1 MTRSRRLQITHHT
14 GYRYANDV
22 DVSFNEARMT
32 PSNGAG
38 QTLLSHELTISPLA
52 RVEAYT
58 DYWGAWVE
66 SFEVHTRHRVLEITS
81 TSVVDTAV
89 PTPRRDP
96 SSWGVVRDPSCL
108 VEMSEFLSFTGYVD
122 AALVEGSGANV
133 LAALRDSSSPE
144 EAVRIGIEAVR
155 ARLRYEPGRTS
166 VSTMAS
172 QAWVAGHGVC
182 QDFSHVT
189 LGFLRAAGIPARYVS
204 GYLHVEESCVG
215 RTVVGESHAW
225 IEYWDGAWHACDP
238 TNNRGVGPAHV
249 VVARGRDYADVPP
262 LKGIFA
268 GGSSEGL
275 GVTVEITQVSSS
287 GRQDD

>member
-1 MTRSRRLQITHHT
+1 MTESRRLQIQHRT
-14 GYRYANDV
+14 GFRYANDV

-32 PSNGAG
+32 PSNGSG
-38 QTLLSHELTISPLA
+38 QVLLSHQLSITPNA
-52 RVEAYT
+52 RVQGYS

-66 SFEVHTRHRVLEITS
+66 SFEVHTGHRILEITA

-89 PTPRRDP
+89 SRARAIE
-96 SSWGVVRDPSCL
+96 SSWDAILEGDSA
-108 VEMSEFLSFTGYVD
+108 VEKGEFLEFTAYVD
-122 AALVEGSGANV
+122 PAMLDADVSDL
-133 LAALRDSSSPE
+133 LAAMRAQASPE
-144 EAVRIGIEAVR
+144 AAVDLCIGAVRE
-155 ARLRYEPGRTS
+155 RLRYEPGRTS
-166 VSTMAS
+166 VSTTAS

-189 LGFLRAAGIPARYVS
+189 LALLRAVRIPARYVS
-204 GYLHVEESCVG
+204 GYLHVEEPCIG

-225 IEYWDGAWHACDP
+225 IEYWDGEWHACDP
-238 TNNRGVGPAHV
+238 TNNRGVGTAHV

-275 GVTVEITQVSSS
+275 GVTVEITQVS
-287 GRQDD
+287 

>member
-1 MTRSRRLQITHHT
+1 MSSSRRLQIQHRT
-14 GYRYANDV
+14 GFRYSDNV

-32 PSNGAG
+32 PHNGSG
-38 QTLLSHELTISPLA
+38 QVLLSHQLSISPNA
-52 RVEAYT
+52 RVQGYT

-66 SFEVHTRHRVLEITS
+66 SFEVHIGHRMLEITS
-81 TSVVDTAV
+81 TSVVDTA
-89 PTPRRDP
+89 TQGRREIE
-96 SSWGVVRDPSCL
+96 SSWDPL
-108 VEMSEFLSFTGYVD
+108 RAQGAIVEMGEFLDFTEYVD
-122 AALVEGSGANV
+122 AALLDADVSD
-133 LAALRDSSSPE
+133 LLSSLRSAPSPE
-144 EAVRIGIEAVR
+144 AAVTACISAVRDQ
-155 ARLRYEPGRTS
+155 LRYEPGRTS
-166 VSTMAS
+166 VSTTAS
-172 QAWVAGHGVC
+172 QAWAAGHGVC

-189 LGFLRAAGIPARYVS
+189 LALLRAAGIPSRYVS

-238 TNNRGVGPAHV
+238 TNNRGVGSAHV

-275 GVTVEITQVSSS
+275 GVTVEITQLS
-287 GRQDD
+287 